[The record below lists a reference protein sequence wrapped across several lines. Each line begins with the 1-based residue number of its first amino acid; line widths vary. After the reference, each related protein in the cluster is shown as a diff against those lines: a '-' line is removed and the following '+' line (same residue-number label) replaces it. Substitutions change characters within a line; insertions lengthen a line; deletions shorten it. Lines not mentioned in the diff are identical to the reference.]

1 MIPERAFTHDSILE
15 LLRVTLERRE
25 PIVAA
30 AAGVG
35 IVAKCAEVA
44 GADLIVVLA
53 SGKSRNMGVPTTVNI
68 GNATSMTIEMYPEID
83 NVVER
88 TPIVGGIEATDG
100 SRRRLSRTIAQ
111 YRELGFD
118 GISNFPTAGSFP
130 GWGASRKDVGEGIE
144 REYELVSLARQ
155 AGLFTLA
162 HAYVAEDARALAAA
176 GADALVARCGLTIG
190 GMSGAVGVDTS
201 LEQAAEHVQS
211 LIEAAR
217 SESPRVIVLAQGGPF
232 ARPADTDFLY
242 ERTDAQGILGESA
255 IERIPIEEYVSAAIR
270 DLKTQGLSPSA
281 RALA

>member
-1 MIPERAFTHDSILE
+1 MIPERALTHDSILE
-15 LLRVTLERRE
+15 RLRATLERRE

-44 GADLIVVLA
+44 GADLIVLLA

-111 YRELGFD
+111 YRDLGFD
-118 GISNFPTAGSFP
+118 GIGNFPTAGSFP
-130 GWGASRKDVGEGIE
+130 GWGSSRKDVGEGIE
-144 REYELVSLARQ
+144 REYELISLARQ

-211 LIEAAR
+211 LIDAAR
-217 SESPRVIVLAQGGPF
+217 SESPQVIVLAQGGPF